1 MAIEKLVPRYLNL
14 DDDPR
19 LIKNMEMTDAL
30 NVRISATE
38 EGTDG
43 IIKNAFGNEAVPF
56 KNGNNWQGKTHA
68 LPAGENFVI
77 SVADSSAT
85 GEAIYFVWNSNND
98 HSIYRFS
105 TASNFAELVY
115 RDAVLNFSKTAHI
128 QADFVRNIDQNM
140 LLYFTDG
147 FSAPKKINV
156 TIAINGAYASVL
168 NTGTASEKLQF
179 LTVARM
185 PPLDPPTY
193 QFRTD
198 TNYVDNLVFN
208 KNFQFAYQ
216 YIYNDGEI
224 SAISKYTDLAVAV
237 NQYNDG
243 LLDDAQ
249 ESEYNYIRLTVRSSI
264 ADVKVIRVLA
274 RIGNEGSFFVIGELS
289 NPRAAAVQNLTL
301 DFYNDSTYRY
311 ISEDDQNKIY
321 DAVPI
326 AAQAQTISG
335 NRLFYG
341 NYVEG
346 YDNTK
351 TPTAVGVNYEDEPQ
365 TINIPV
371 TVSYTQVTQN
381 GFSQEDPGTI
391 SGQNAYV
398 NTKITVDLSGYTPQ
412 TESSQV
418 VLKFAVNLS
427 GEDGDKA
434 VDLMCDNQIE
444 NGVFFNWVELDE
456 DLIEKNAG
464 GLLSYARVICSPIN
478 VSKSINIVANTS
490 TSSLI
495 DLISDAVKDLYNVS
509 LNTDAGLVYHATKII
524 DPKSELAPSTSLNG
538 DVRRWMY
545 FQGVGTIRLDELQ
558 RTATT
563 VVFSANMTTFRVE
576 PKAIFKGDNLWQ
588 LGFGPN
594 QTPIPGVQY
603 TYNASPDLSKEVN
616 FKSSD
621 SISIV
626 IGAQVTTYKDTKEI
640 NNPDGDGKIVQPNGA
655 SAFKAFAMYPRE
667 IPYLINSFCFINAG
681 YTNYK
686 SFKAGAKHSVGI
698 VYYDDRGRTSFVQKI
713 ADAEVQWYSN
723 RTYPYYGGASIDL
736 RVTGNGPTWATRWAP
751 VLRKTGNIDRFLQYS
766 VINAYNAS
774 NPISDESVANVSN
787 NDVIYV
793 SMRSLEGKSDS
804 FVNAKGALLDYKY
817 TDGDK
822 LRIVSYRETNIAEL
836 TFSFGFT
843 PKLGETYTNNG
854 NTYRIIA
861 VYPQGTITKIQAKRI
876 AGTNALNATGTFI
889 KQSLATLLFTYVD
902 GTFSSEKYIYP
913 DVTFTVAGY
922 ENFSNNID
930 TNPILNEAN
939 DDTTYNT
946 TGWFLVLEDNNDKS
960 FNKQAIIDN
969 TAAWGKDVIVEI
981 YSRKEQTKEDVYYEI
996 GKSFQIAAGV
1006 HSGDARLLT
1015 NLSAYVQSVNTAGI
1029 QIYTSQRVYDGDII
1043 RDNSNNRLRVT
1054 NVHRYVNV
1062 VGGSTYIYVVDGFIT
1077 QGGFSPGATFSGG
1090 TGLQI
1095 VNSGDAVVNI
1105 TEGDVYFRLRQ
1116 LRIGKDAKTFN
1127 YLIRSVET
1135 SSVSDFYNS
1144 KNTSIGRPFAENPDA
1159 KRAFRTGSVTY
1170 SDPFLVDSYTLGL
1183 SSFNMSKANFTDL
1196 NYIHGPIRALV
1207 NRDDSIVFLQEKKVG
1222 IFPVSRNII
1231 ESASGG
1237 SILTT
1242 TTDVIGVPQYYQ
1254 GDYGVGNNPE
1264 SVATERGRVYFSDIR
1279 AGKVIRL
1286 SQDGL
1291 QEISASKMDSFFK
1304 GQFRD
1309 VVKFSTTKRVIGGV
1323 DDEAGEFIVS
1333 SDGVKLFYVRIYADG
1348 TITPPLYSYIAQT
1361 DAAGTKVYVTFEYN
1375 DSVLSTF
1382 DTENRFFN
1390 AICDPFSESLN
1401 GLVFLDR
1408 LAEGFPLY
1416 LGTDLVGTDSNTV
1429 YAIATNSN
1437 FDFYVQILV
1446 NLSDG
1451 SFTFVNT
1458 CGSVDAYI
1466 EEGYGDVLPFT
1477 LGWDTEDSVWNS
1489 KYSFVPE
1496 AITTL
1501 DDMMYSFKGGAMYKH
1516 SETANR
1522 TTYYGAGS
1530 PAGSVVEVVSAYNPS
1545 MVKAYES
1552 VSLEGTDAWAGALS
1566 NTDQSTAISST
1577 SVTVDGILYPYGDFE
1592 KKERNFYA
1600 YVPRDNSS
1608 NTIAGGQ
1615 ITNLSGT
1622 SEVYALGV
1630 VASFTSGSI
1639 TFTSPISDIPFPV
1652 GANLYKV
1659 TGSNLTQ
1666 YAFNVSGVTGDK
1678 TISTSAVTTGAT
1690 NGDVVVAI
1698 SANSI
1703 IEGDQMRDYFMKIRL
1718 SNSNPQEVELY
1729 AVNAVYAQ
1737 SKLHNELGQ

>member
-19 LIKNMEMTDAL
+19 LIKNMEMTDAI

-43 IIKNAFGNEAVPF
+43 IIKNAFGNEVVPF
-56 KNGNNWQGKTHA
+56 KNGNNWQGKPHA

-85 GEAIYFVWNSNND
+85 GEAIYFVWNSNDN

-105 TASNFAELVY
+105 TASGFAELVY

-156 TIAINGAYASVL
+156 SVALSGGYSSVL

-216 YIYNDGEI
+216 YVYNDGEV
-224 SAISKYTDLAVAV
+224 SAMSKYTDLAISP

-249 ESEYNYIRLTVRSSI
+249 ESEYNVIRLTLKSSI
-264 ADVKVIRVLA
+264 ADVKLVRVLT
-274 RIGNEGSFFVIGELS
+274 RIGNEGSFFIIGEIR
-289 NPRAAAVQNLTL
+289 NPRAATVQNLTL

-311 ISEDDQNKIY
+311 ISDDEQNKIY

-326 AAQAQTISG
+326 TAQAQTIGG

-346 YDNTK
+346 YDNTR
-351 TPTAVGVNYEDEPQ
+351 TAAAIGVNYEDEPQ
-365 TINIPV
+365 TINVPV
-371 TVSYTQVTQN
+371 TISYDTVQQFGPSPT
-381 GFSQEDPGTI
+381 DP
-391 SGQNAYV
+391 SDLVVANAYTNPRV
-398 NTKITVDLSGYTPQ
+398 TIDLSGYTPQ
-412 TESSQV
+412 SVTTQV
-418 VLKFAVNLS
+418 SVNFS
-427 GEDGDKA
+427 MAIAGEED
-434 VDLMCDNQIE
+434 E
-444 NGVFFNWVELDE
+444 NIIDIQCPVSYGTFINWVELDE
-456 DLIEKNAG
+456 DLIEYNAG
-464 GLLSYARVICSPIN
+464 GNIFYIRAVASPVNISKIIN
-478 VSKSINIVANTS
+478 VPANTS
-490 TSSLI
+490 LN
-495 DLISDAVKDLYNVS
+495 DLKEIISNELVSTYNLT
-509 LNTDAGLVYHATKII
+509 LNTDTSKSGHASKVLN
-524 DPKSELAPSTSLNG
+524 PTSYLN
-538 DVRRWMY
+538 DNARRWMY
-545 FQGVGTIRLDELQ
+545 FQGSAVGSLEEFSQ
-558 RTATT
+558 TANSITY
-563 VVFSANMTTFRVE
+563 VFEINSIRVE
-576 PKAIFKGDNLWQ
+576 PKAIYRGKIYWQYGFIYRFDGPPNLA
-588 LGFGPN
+588 N
-594 QTPIPGVQY
+594 
-603 TYNASPDLSKEVN
+603 EVN

-621 SISIV
+621 SISIQ
-626 IGAQVTTYKDTKEI
+626 IGLNVTVYNNTKKETTD
-640 NNPDGDGKIVQPNGA
+640 DGLKIVVPVTAGLA
-655 SAFKAFAMYPRE
+655 ELSYTVYPRQ
-667 IPYLINSFCFINAG
+667 IPELLSSYCFINAG
-681 YTNYK
+681 YTSYK
-686 SFKAGAKHSVGI
+686 SFKAGGKHSIGV
-698 VYYDDRGRTSFVQKI
+698 VYYDDRGRTSFVQKL
-713 ADAEVQWYSN
+713 ADAEVQWYSD
-723 RTYPYYGGASIDL
+723 RTYPYHGGASVDL
-736 RVTGNGPTWATRWAP
+736 RITNSGPTWATRWAP
-751 VLRKTGNIDRFLQYS
+751 VLRKTSNIDRFIQYTA
-766 VINAYNAS
+766 INAYNAS

-804 FVNAKGALLDYKY
+804 FVNAKDALLNYKY
-817 TDGDK
+817 TEGDK

-836 TFSFGFT
+836 TFEFGFT
-843 PKLGETYTNNG
+843 PQIGETYSNNG
-854 NTYRIIA
+854 NVYRIIS
-861 VYPQGTITKIQAKRI
+861 VYPQGTIRKVQAKRI
-876 AGTNALNATGTFI
+876 SGTNALPATGTFI
-889 KQSLATLLFTYVD
+889 KQSLSLTLFTYSAGVFD
-902 GTFSSEKYIYP
+902 AEKYIYP

-939 DDTTYNT
+939 DDTIYNT

-996 GKSFQIAAGV
+996 GKSFQITAGV

-1029 QIYTSQRVYDGDII
+1029 QIYTSQRVYNGDII

-1062 VGGSTYIYVVDGFIT
+1062 VGGSTYIYVVDGYVV
-1077 QGGFSPGATFSGG
+1077 QGSFSPGATFGGG

-1105 TEGDVYFRLRQ
+1105 VEGDVYFRLRQ

-1144 KNTSIGRPFAENPDA
+1144 NNTSIGRPFAENPDA

-1170 SDPFLVDSYTLGL
+1170 SDPFLVDSYILGL
-1183 SSFNMSKANFTDL
+1183 SSFNLSKANFTDL

-1264 SVATERGRVYFSDIR
+1264 SVATERGRIYFSDIR

-1323 DDEAGEFIVS
+1323 DNEAGEFIVS

-1348 TITPPLYSYIAQT
+1348 STTTPLYSYVAQT
-1361 DAAGTKVYVTFEYN
+1361 DANGTKVFTSFEYN
-1375 DSVLSTF
+1375 DSALPTF
-1382 DTENRFFN
+1382 DTEDRFFS

-1401 GLVFLDR
+1401 GIVFLDR

-1458 CGSVDAYI
+1458 CGAFDAYI
-1466 EEGYGDVLPFT
+1466 EEDYGDIAPFT
-1477 LGWDTEDSVWNS
+1477 LGWDTDDSVWNS

-1496 AITTL
+1496 AVTTL
-1501 DDMMYSFKGGAMYKH
+1501 DDIMYSFKGGAMYKH
-1516 SETANR
+1516 SDAANR

-1552 VSLEGTDAWAGALS
+1552 ISLEGTDAWAGALS
-1566 NTDQSTAISST
+1566 NTDQSTSISST
-1577 SVTVDGILYPYGDFE
+1577 SVTVDGILYPYGDYE

-1600 YVPRDNSS
+1600 YVPRDNSANTLSGS
-1608 NTIAGGQ
+1608 N

-1622 SEVYALGV
+1622 SEVYVLGEI
-1630 VASFTSGSI
+1630 ASFNVLNI
-1639 TFTSPISDIPFPV
+1639 TFTSPINDIPFPI

-1659 TGSNLTQ
+1659 SGGGLIPYT
-1666 YAFNVSGVTGDK
+1666 YNVTNVAGTN
-1678 TISTSAVTTGAT
+1678 TIDVSSAT
-1690 NGDVVVAI
+1690 NATTIGDIVVAI

-1718 SNSNPQEVELY
+1718 SNSNPEEVDLY

>member
-19 LIKNMEMTDAL
+19 LIKNMEMTDAI

-38 EGTDG
+38 EGTEG
-43 IIKNAFGNEAVPF
+43 VIKNAFGNEAVPF

-105 TASNFAELVY
+105 TASGFAELVY

-198 TNYVDNLVFN
+198 TNYADNLVFN

-216 YIYNDGEI
+216 YVYNDGEV
-224 SAISKYTDLAVAV
+224 SAISKYTDLAVAI

-326 AAQAQTISG
+326 TAQAQTISG

-351 TPTAVGVNYEDEPQ
+351 TATAVGVNYEDEPQ

-371 TVSYTQVTQN
+371 SISFTTISKR
-381 GFSQEDPGTI
+381 GFSLTNPI
-391 SGQNAYV
+391 SVTAQPAYV
-398 NTKITVDLSGYTPQ
+398 NPKITIDLSGYTSQ
-412 TESSQV
+412 DQSSQV
-418 VLKFAVNLS
+418 SINFSLSLS
-427 GEDGDKA
+427 GQEADKV
-434 VDLMCDNQIE
+434 VDIMGSNIPDLDKGI
-444 NGVFFNWVELDE
+444 FFNWVELDE

-464 GLLSYARVICSPIN
+464 GLLAYARVVCSPLN
-478 VSKSINIVANTS
+478 VSKTINIAANTS

-495 DLISDAVKDLYNVS
+495 DLISDAISDTYNIS
-509 LNTDAGLVYHATKII
+509 LNTDSGNIDQATKII
-524 DPKSELAPSTSLNG
+524 NPNSELTISPS
-538 DVRRWMY
+538 RRWM
-545 FQGVGTIRLDELQ
+545 FLQGSAILSLQEAQ
-558 RTATT
+558 RTANSI
-563 VVFSANMTTFRVE
+563 VFDVNMNNAIVE
-576 PKAIFKGDNLWQ
+576 PKAIFKGENIWTGITYSLNKA
-588 LGFGPN
+588 PN
-594 QTPIPGVQY
+594 
-603 TYNASPDLSKEVN
+603 LSKEVN

-621 SISIV
+621 SVSLIPD
-626 IGAQVTTYKDTKEI
+626 GVTSVTIYPDTDEI
-640 NNPDGDGKIVQPNGA
+640 ANPDGDGKIVVPDGTP
-655 SAFKAFAMYPRE
+655 STTPFFDYPRE
-667 IPYLINSFCFINAG
+667 QPYLINSYCFANAG

-698 VYYDDRGRTSFVQKI
+698 VYYDDRGRTSFVQKV
-713 ADAEVQWYSN
+713 ADAEVQWYSE
-723 RTYPYYGGASIDL
+723 RAYPYYGGASIDL
-736 RVTGNGPTWATRWAP
+736 RVTAPGPTWATRWAP

-766 VINAYNAS
+766 AINAYNAS
-774 NPISDESVANVSN
+774 NPIADESVANVSN

-793 SMRSLEGKSDS
+793 SMRSLEGKTDS

-817 TDGDK
+817 TEGDK

-843 PKLGETYTNNG
+843 PKVGETYSNNG

-861 VYPQGTITKIQAKRI
+861 VYPQGTVTKIQAKRI
-876 AGTNALNATGTFI
+876 SGTNALNATGTFV
-889 KQSLATLLFTYVD
+889 KQSLATLVFTYVD

-939 DDTTYNT
+939 DDTIYNT

-969 TAAWGKDVIVEI
+969 TSAWGKDVIVEI

-996 GKSFQIAAGV
+996 GKSFLITDGT
-1006 HSGDARLLT
+1006 HSGDSRLLT
-1015 NLSAYVQSVNTAGI
+1015 NLSAYVESVNTAGI
-1029 QIYTSQRVYDGDII
+1029 QIYTTQRVYNGDII
-1043 RDNSNNRLRVT
+1043 RDASNNRLRVT

-1062 VGGSTYIYVVDGFIT
+1062 VGGITYAYVADGYVVQGAFT
-1077 QGGFSPGATFSGG
+1077 QGTAYAGG

-1095 VNSGDAVVNI
+1095 VNVNDAVVNI

-1170 SDPFLVDSYTLGL
+1170 SDPFLVDSYILGL
-1183 SSFNMSKANFTDL
+1183 CSFNPSKANFTDL
-1196 NYIHGPIRALV
+1196 NYIHGPIRALI

-1237 SILTT
+1237 GILTT
-1242 TTDVIGVPQYYQ
+1242 TTDVVGVPQYYQ

-1264 SVATERGRVYFSDIR
+1264 SVATERGRIYFSDLR

-1291 QEISASKMDSFFK
+1291 QEISASKLDSFFK

-1309 VVKFSTTKRVIGGV
+1309 VVKFSTTKRIIGGI

-1333 SDGVKLFYVRIYADG
+1333 SDGVKLFYIRIYADG
-1348 TITPPLYSYIAQT
+1348 STTTPLYSYVAQT
-1361 DAAGTKVYVTFEYN
+1361 DANGTKVFTSFEYN
-1375 DSVLSTF
+1375 DSALPTF
-1382 DTENRFFN
+1382 DTEDRFFN
-1390 AICDPFSESLN
+1390 EICDPFSESLN

-1416 LGTDLVGTDSNTV
+1416 LGTDLVGTDSNTI

-1458 CGSVDAYI
+1458 CGAYDAYI
-1466 EEGYGDVLPFT
+1466 EEDYGDIEPFT
-1477 LGWDTEDSVWNS
+1477 LGWDTDDSVWNS

-1501 DDMMYSFKGGAMYKH
+1501 DDTMYSFKGGAMYKH

-1552 VSLEGTDAWAGALS
+1552 ISLEGTDAWAGALS
-1566 NTDQSTAISST
+1566 NTDQSTSISST
-1577 SVTVDGILYPYGDFE
+1577 PATVDGILYPYGDYE

-1630 VASFTSGSI
+1630 VASSTSGSI

-1678 TISTSAVTTGAT
+1678 TISTSAVTTGVT

-1729 AVNAVYAQ
+1729 AVNTVFAQ